1 MPLEASRL
9 STDEIKSLIK
19 DNWEYNV
26 TEIIHLSLGS
36 AYCYLIDGEIRSFFK
51 EFQSGF
57 DISTVRREANLVDCL
72 SDRGIPCAPF
82 CRTNTGDAALC
93 HRGQVLSLSRYID
106 GETVDY
112 TNPLPKIYRQTE
124 IQIEVAQMLNFAF
137 RRTEICREF
146 ERNAGEISESL
157 RKLV

>member
-19 DNWEYNV
+19 DNWGYNV
-26 TEIIHLSLGS
+26 TEIIHLPLGS
-36 AYCYLIDGEIRSFFK
+36 AYCYLIDGDIRGFFK

-57 DISTVRREANLVDCL
+57 DISSVRRETGLVDCL

-82 CRTNTGDAALC
+82 CRANTGDAALC

-112 TNPLPKIYRQTE
+112 TNPIPEKYRRPE
-124 IQIEVAQMLNFAF
+124 IQTEVAQMLNFAF
-137 RRTEICREF
+137 RRTEICREL
-146 ERNAGEISESL
+146 ERNAGAISESL
-157 RKLV
+157 QKSL

>member
-19 DNWEYNV
+19 DNWGYNV

-36 AYCYLIDGEIRSFFK
+36 ANCYLIDGDIRGFFK

-57 DISTVRREANLVDCL
+57 DISAVRREAELVDCI
-72 SDRGIPCAPF
+72 SRRGIPCARF
-82 CRTNTGDAALC
+82 YRTRTGDAALC

-112 TNPLPKIYRQTE
+112 TNPLPEKYRRPETQT
-124 IQIEVAQMLNFAF
+124 EVAQMLNFAF
-137 RRTEICREF
+137 RRTEICREL
-146 ERNAGEISESL
+146 ERNAGAISESL
-157 RKLV
+157 QKLL

>member
-19 DNWEYNV
+19 AGWGYNV
-26 TEIIHLSLGS
+26 TEIIHLPLGS
-36 AYCYLIDGEIRSFFK
+36 ANCYLIDGDIRGFFK

-57 DISTVRREANLVDCL
+57 DISAVRREAELVDCI
-72 SDRGIPCAPF
+72 SRRGIPCARF

-112 TNPLPKIYRQTE
+112 TNPIPEKYRRPETQTE
-124 IQIEVAQMLNFAF
+124 VAKLLNFAF
-137 RRTEICREF
+137 RRTEICREL

>member
-19 DNWEYNV
+19 DNWGYNV

-36 AYCYLIDGEIRSFFK
+36 ANCYL
-51 EFQSGF
+51 
-57 DISTVRREANLVDCL
+57 
-72 SDRGIPCAPF
+72 
-82 CRTNTGDAALC
+82 
-93 HRGQVLSLSRYID
+93 ID

-112 TNPLPKIYRQTE
+112 TNPLPEIYRQPE
-124 IQIEVAQMLNFAF
+124 IQIEAAQMLNFAF
-137 RRTEICREF
+137 RRTEICREL